1 MQAVIQ
7 KNLGATRQIAPPGLS
22 DTSVMS
28 TLFYVCL
35 RFMHPLLAQA
45 PPTPPAPLSAAT
57 APVAPP
63 PSAAAVA
70 ARTFVFKHP
79 STTGRNFQEFQRAL
93 PSANTGATSTTSGS
107 NSAAPS
113 SAAQPATAHTPS
125 TSQPAVVATPS
136 TSASTSEAAMP
147 SRSVA
152 PQRPCP
158 SLPLSAPLADR
169 VAERRRSSRPPLAVS
184 PERATPASQRAGP
197 GTTHSLHSFPAGA
210 LFFGESRSGARA
222 RGRDASD
229 RYHGSNR
236 VGGLLS
242 EARKHVGV
250 LAENV
255 CVPMT
260 AHLANVQVCCC
271 FVYMR
276 TSVRLCFVCVQVR
289 SPTRLA
295 SVSRMCAST
304 FVWPYQRTRALSS
317 REIAAVQM
325 PTLARLWRIMRV
337 HTLAGLS
344 GF

>member
-45 PPTPPAPLSAAT
+45 PPTPPAPLAA
-57 APVAPP
+57 AAAAPP

-93 PSANTGATSTTSGS
+93 PSTNTGATSTTSGS
-107 NSAAPS
+107 NSVAPS

-136 TSASTSEAAMP
+136 TSASASEAAMP

-169 VAERRRSSRPPLAVS
+169 LAERRRSSRPPLAVS
-184 PERATPASQRAGP
+184 PERATPASQRAGA
-197 GTTHSLHSFPAGA
+197 GTTNSLHSFPAGA
-210 LFFGESRSGARA
+210 LFFGESRSDARA
-222 RGRDASD
+222 RGRDTSD

-242 EARKHVGV
+242 EACKHVGV
-250 LAENV
+250 LAEIV

-260 AHLANVQVCCC
+260 AHLANVQVRCC
-271 FVYMR
+271 FLYMR
-276 TSVRLCFVCVQVR
+276 TSVRLCFVCVHAHDLAAVQVR
-289 SPTRLA
+289 LRTRFA
-295 SVSRMCAST
+295 SVSCMCAST
-304 FVWPYQRTRALSS
+304 FIWPYRMTRAS
-317 REIAAVQM
+317 EF
-325 PTLARLWRIMRV
+325 P
-337 HTLAGLS
+337 
-344 GF
+344 